1 MAAMKRYEGV
11 AGAILDGKDV
21 NPNLK
26 DSGGAWLLGCAAS
39 SGYDEVAALSLVREE
54 QKSIFEA
61 MPEKPPHRGLLS
73 GHVSHHIKRLK

>member
-39 SGYDEVAALSLVREE
+39 SGYDEVAALSLVREDH
-54 QKSIFEA
+54 KSIFEA
-61 MPEKPPHRGLLS
+61 MPEKHPTVGYFPGT
-73 GHVSHHIKRLK
+73 